1 MSRSGYTDDF
11 DYYDPLAHGRWRQ
24 AVKRALEGK
33 RGQAL
38 LRELVEALDA
48 MEDKRLYPGSFA
60 TAEGEFCTLGV
71 LGAKRGTKMDDLG
84 DEDDCDTQLVGRR
97 FGIAP
102 AMAAEIMY
110 LNDEYLVEEWH
121 WGEVDLCGPVR
132 PYWPDWGKQTRDIR
146 VHNENHAAER
156 WQRMRAWA
164 VENLALAATQPD
176 GGQQPQAPAPQ
187 ADQGGDGPGKG

>member
-1 MSRSGYTDDF
+1 MSRSGYIDDNE
-11 DYYDPLAHGRWRQ
+11 DPLAQGRWRQ
-24 AVKRALEGK
+24 AVRRSLEGK
-33 RGQAL
+33 RGQML

-48 MEDKRLYPGSFA
+48 MQDRRLYSGSFA

-84 DEDDCDTQLVGRR
+84 DEHDCDTATVGQR

-110 LNDEYLVEEWH
+110 MNDEYAVDEWKWVDVEI
-121 WGEVDLCGPVR
+121 CGPLRNNWRDQRVR
-132 PYWPDWGKQTRDIR
+132 SVR
-146 VHNENHAAER
+146 VHNDNHPVER

-164 VENLALAATQPD
+164 VANLKPPNVAINLP
-176 GGQQPQAPAPQ
+176 P
-187 ADQGGDGPGKG
+187 

>member
-1 MSRSGYTDDF
+1 MSRSGYTDDNE
-11 DYYDPLAHGRWRQ
+11 DPLAHGRWRQ
-24 AVKRALEGK
+24 AVKRSLEGK

-48 MEDKRLYPGSFA
+48 MPDKRLYSGSFA
-60 TAEGEFCTLGV
+60 TADGEFCTLGV

-84 DEDDCDTQLVGRR
+84 DDYECDTETVGQR

-110 LNDEYLVEEWH
+110 MNDEYAVDEWKWADVEI
-121 WGEVDLCGPVR
+121 CGPLRADWRDHRVR
-132 PYWPDWGKQTRDIR
+132 SVR
-146 VHNENHAAER
+146 VHNDNHPVER

-164 VENLALAATQPD
+164 VANLKP
-176 GGQQPQAPAPQ
+176 PN
-187 ADQGGDGPGKG
+187 

>member
-1 MSRSGYTDDF
+1 MSRSGYTDDN
-11 DYYDPLAHGRWRQ
+11 DDPLAQGRWRQ
-24 AVKRALEGK
+24 AVKRALHGQRGK
-33 RGQAL
+33 AL

-60 TAEGEFCTLGV
+60 TPEGEFCTLGV

-84 DEDDCDTQLVGRR
+84 DEDDCDPATVGQR

-110 LNDEYLVEEWH
+110 MNDECAVDEWK
-121 WGEVDLCGPVR
+121 WVDLEFCGPVR
-132 PYWPDWGKQTRDIR
+132 PHYPDWGRHTKSVR
-146 VHNENHAAER
+146 VHNDNHPRER

-164 VENLALAATQPD
+164 VENL
-176 GGQQPQAPAPQ
+176 QAPNV
-187 ADQGGDGPGKG
+187 K

>member
-1 MSRSGYTDDF
+1 MSRSGYTDDN
-11 DYYDPLAHGRWRQ
+11 DDPLAHGRWRQ

-38 LRELVEALDA
+38 LRELVQALDA

-60 TAEGEFCTLGV
+60 TADGEFCALGA
-71 LGAKRGTKMDDLG
+71 LAAKRGTKVDDLG
-84 DEDDCDTQLVGRR
+84 DEDDGCDREQVGRR

-110 LNDEYLVEEWH
+110 LNDEYLADCDRWVDVEI
-121 WGEVDLCGPVR
+121 CGPVR
-132 PYWPDWGKQTRDIR
+132 PHWPDYGRHTRTVR
-146 VHNENHAAER
+146 VHNDSHPAER

-164 VENLALAATQPD
+164 VENLKTPNARVQPL
-176 GGQQPQAPAPQ
+176 P
-187 ADQGGDGPGKG
+187 

>member
-1 MSRSGYTDDF
+1 MSRSGYTDDN
-11 DYYDPLAHGRWRQ
+11 DDPLAHGRWRQ

-60 TAEGEFCTLGV
+60 TPEGKFCALGV

-84 DEDDCDTQLVGRR
+84 DEDDECRDLVGQR

-110 LNDEYLVEEWH
+110 MNDEYAVDVWRWVEVEI
-121 WGEVDLCGPVR
+121 CGPVR
-132 PYWPDWGKQTRDIR
+132 PRFPDWGSHARTVR
-146 VHNENHAAER
+146 VHNDKHPEER

-164 VENLALAATQPD
+164 VANLNPPNGSA
-176 GGQQPQAPAPQ
+176 
-187 ADQGGDGPGKG
+187 

>member
-1 MSRSGYTDDF
+1 MSRSGYTYDNE
-11 DYYDPLAHGRWRQ
+11 DPLAQGRWRQ
-24 AVKRALEGK
+24 AVRRSLEGK

-38 LRELVEALDA
+38 LLELVEALDA

-60 TAEGEFCTLGV
+60 TPEGEFCTLGV

-84 DEDDCDTQLVGRR
+84 DDYDCDTATVGQR

-110 LNDEYLVEEWH
+110 MNDEYAVDEWK
-121 WGEVDLCGPVR
+121 WVDVVICGPMPPHHFPPYGHKKHERSVR
-132 PYWPDWGKQTRDIR
+132 VPND
-146 VHNENHAAER
+146 NHPAER

-164 VENLALAATQPD
+164 VACLNTHNVRVE
-176 GGQQPQAPAPQ
+176 GRR
-187 ADQGGDGPGKG
+187 